1 MIKRETFEETHIK
14 ELQQMSGR
22 DPQLI
27 ERSLYALGLLEALSV
42 VGLDFIFKG
51 GSSMLLLLDHPMRL
65 STDIDIVV
73 APDTDI
79 SRYIAE
85 AAKIFPFLKQEED
98 VRKGKN
104 SIVKRHYKFT
114 YWSPVMKDEFYI
126 LLDVLFEKDNYEE
139 VVTRD
144 ISNELLLTD
153 GENQQVKMPSI
164 DCL

>member
-1 MIKRETFEETHIK
+1 
-14 ELQQMSGR
+14 
-22 DPQLI
+22 
-27 ERSLYALGLLEALSV
+27 
-42 VGLDFIFKG
+42 
-51 GSSMLLLLDHPMRL
+51 MLLLLDHPMRL

-85 AAKIFPFLKQEED
+85 AAKIFPFLNQKED
-98 VRKGKN
+98 IRKGRN

-144 ISNELLLTD
+144 ISNESFCQFT
-153 GENQQVKMPSI
+153 K
-164 DCL
+164 